1 MTNEYGDK
9 HSLLRSQREMSLREQ
24 VLHEAFQV
32 AIRLGSFTCVTTEL
46 RHAATRL
53 GHSKLFILSHLPH
66 NLYYR

>member
-46 RHAATRL
+46 CHTTT
-53 GHSKLFILSHLPH
+53 HLDYVH
-66 NLYYR
+66 QVCVF